1 MDMINSIARNL
12 LRHPHNSLSFKSQCS
27 FVKQQDIDD
36 ISKNYGST
44 KFETLKKFAAISKHI
59 TFEGFK
65 GFKSDFQLFR
75 ELKSK

>member
-1 MDMINSIARNL
+1 MINSVVKSL
-12 LRHPHNSLSFKSQCS
+12 FRHSPNSLSYKSQFL

-36 ISKNYGST
+36 IGKNYGST
-44 KFETLKKFAAISKHI
+44 KFETFKKFAAISKHI